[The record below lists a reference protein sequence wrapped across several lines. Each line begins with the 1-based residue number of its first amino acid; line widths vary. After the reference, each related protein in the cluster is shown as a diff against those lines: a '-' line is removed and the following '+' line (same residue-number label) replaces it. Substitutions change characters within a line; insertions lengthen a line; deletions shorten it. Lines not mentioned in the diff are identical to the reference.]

1 MCHYFDIV
9 GSGDVLILQLL
20 TLASI
25 IVSILVW
32 IKLYLQNG
40 LEKELWA
47 YGPAIA
53 FWVVFGTLDILVT
66 AKGTFLDPYREG
78 NPLARFIFVETG
90 YLGPVIASVLWISL
104 WAGTVFL
111 INRAKIN
118 GAAFFSSAIFW
129 SLAVGHLFGFSSWFI
144 PMCAIS
150 ENYRMFFS
158 EVPRVIKIM
167 LVGMVIAIFQQGW
180 LKKIS

>member
-53 FWVVFGTLDILVT
+53 FWVVL
-66 AKGTFLDPYREG
+66 E
-78 NPLARFIFVETG
+78 
-90 YLGPVIASVLWISL
+90 LWI
-104 WAGTVFL
+104 F
-111 INRAKIN
+111 
-118 GAAFFSSAIFW
+118 
-129 SLAVGHLFGFSSWFI
+129 
-144 PMCAIS
+144 
-150 ENYRMFFS
+150 
-158 EVPRVIKIM
+158 
-167 LVGMVIAIFQQGW
+167 
-180 LKKIS
+180 